1 MSRETHRENTQLRF
15 GVTTATVALAVA
27 VGVLFGLGFF
37 TFNYAEGFSYL
48 STDPAACANC
58 HIMQSQF
65 SSWQR
70 ASHRNVAG
78 CVDCHLPRHGIAKW
92 ISKAD
97 NGYRHSKA
105 FTLQDFP
112 EPIVMID
119 SSRRILQRNCLDC
132 HGDLI
137 HQMAAGHPDAV
148 ECVHCHQTVGHGE
161 RVALGGPERRE
172 ELTLNGDS

>member
-1 MSRETHRENTQLRF
+1 MERGPGDAGGHTGGGDYAS
-15 GVTTATVALAVA
+15 VASTL
-27 VGVLFGLGFF
+27 
-37 TFNYAEGFSYL
+37 YL
-48 STDPAACANC
+48 CT
-58 HIMQSQF
+58 
-65 SSWQR
+65 
-70 ASHRNVAG
+70 ASHRAAAG